1 MKTQSLFARS
11 IVLAALC
18 AALTLPAPIGA
29 VAEDEGDAFEL
40 SDIFVVGTRRPVRST
55 ADTPAPIDLIGGEDF
70 TDQGTTN
77 LTDTMRTLVPSYNV
91 NPQPISD
98 EATFI
103 RPANLRGLA
112 PDQTLVF
119 VNGKRRHRAAVIS
132 YLGNGVSDGAQ
143 GPDIGVIPAIALE
156 RVEVLRD
163 TASAQYGSDAIA
175 GVINFVLKSRPD
187 GGAIETQ
194 WGRTYEND
202 GESYRIA
209 TNVGVP
215 ISESGFA
222 NLSAQ
227 WHESEPTVRSVQ
239 RGDAERLIAAGNT
252 GVRQPYAQIWGAPDI
267 RDDYTVFVNSGMD
280 VSETAEIYAFGNVSG
295 RETEGGF
302 FFRNPNNRSGVYHKS
317 YVDDRMVSEDDPQL
331 LKDETISTRLLGDPD
346 GDPDA
351 CDFAKEFVEKRMVD
365 TDDGPKPKDAL
376 RVDAFRSAHPDL
388 LIETGNEMA
397 DLEAIRTE
405 YPDCFAFN
413 QLRPSGFTPSFRGTV
428 SDTAGTG
435 GVRGALDSGLTWDL
449 SYTWGRS
456 SIDYFIRNTINPS
469 LGQNTRFE
477 FDLGTAT
484 QTEQV
489 LNADLTYAIDV
500 TGFDS
505 PLHTAAGLEWRREE
519 FAIVSGEPDSWR
531 LGPLANQGFGVGA
544 NGFAGFP
551 PSAADTW
558 RRDNTAAYI
567 DLEADVRRNV
577 TLAAMGRAERYDDFG
592 TTTDFKLGARFQM
605 TDQVAVRGSASTGFR
620 APTLGQSQFSKVTTE
635 FGERLDG
642 TFGLRQSGTVAPSC
656 SEAVEFG
663 ADPLTP
669 EESVTFTAGV
679 VAESGALSLTADI
692 YNIDVDDRLAVS
704 KDYTIE
710 DQERKNK
717 INQRGNACFEAL
729 DVREVKFFG
738 NALDTRT
745 RGVDVVASVDLS
757 EAAPIPGDGETEFVV
772 VGSYVSTEVKR
783 FEEEFLDEKRLNQLE
798 KALPKFRFNATLRHE
813 QARWSGFAR
822 LNYYGAYEEYHADVE
837 AWLYEAGREFTL
849 DAEVAYAPVEGL
861 RLSIGAENILNNFPD
876 ENPFAKNLGSLYPES
891 SPMGFAGGF
900 YYARARYVF

>member
-18 AALTLPAPIGA
+18 AALALPAPIGA

-40 SDIFVVGTRRPVRST
+40 GDIFVVGTRRPVRST

-77 LTDTMRTLVPSYNV
+77 LTDAMRTLVPSYNV

-132 YLGNGVSDGAQ
+132 FLGNGVSDGAQ

-202 GESYRIA
+202 GESYRVA

-239 RGDAERLIAAGNT
+239 RGDAAGLIAGGNT
-252 GVRQPYAQIWGAPDI
+252 HVRQPYAQIWGAPDI

-280 VSETAEIYAFGNVSG
+280 VSEMAEIYAFGNISG

-302 FFRNPNNRSGVYHKS
+302 FFRNPNTRGGIFE
-317 YVDDRMVSEDDPQL
+317 DRLV
-331 LKDETISTRLLGDPD
+331 GDLRP
-346 GDPDA
+346 
-351 CDFAKEFVEKRMVD
+351 
-365 TDDGPKPKDAL
+365 DDGTECPAIDSPADA
-376 RVDAFRSAHPDL
+376 RWTGGDDYFSAQEARAYMDA
-388 LIETGNEMA
+388 NEG
-397 DLEAIRTE
+397 
-405 YPDCFAFN
+405 CFVFN
-413 QLRPSGFTPSFRGTV
+413 ELFPGGFTPSFRGTV
-428 SDTAGTG
+428 ADSAGAA
-435 GVRGALDSGLTWDL
+435 GVRGDLDSGVTWDL
-449 SYTWGRS
+449 SYSHGRS

-469 LGQNTRFE
+469 MGPNTPTEFE
-477 FDLGTAT
+477 LGTAT

-489 LNADLTYAIDV
+489 VNLDVTYEIDV
-500 TGFDS
+500 AGFDS
-505 PLHTAAGLEWRREE
+505 PLHTAAGLEWRKEE
-519 FAIVSGEPDSWR
+519 FKIDAGEPPSWSAGPQVDPDDPP
-531 LGPLANQGFGVGA
+531 GPLASQGFGVGA
-544 NGFAGFP
+544 NGFAGFHP
-551 PSAADTW
+551 GTAGTW
-558 RRDNTAAYI
+558 SRNNTAAYV

-592 TTTDFKLGARFQM
+592 TTTDFKLGARVQM
-605 TDQVAVRGSASTGFR
+605 NDRIAVRGSASTGFR
-620 APTLGQSQFSKVTTE
+620 APTVGQSRFSKVTTE
-635 FGERLDG
+635 FGELPTG
-642 TFGLRQSGTVAPSC
+642 GFGLRQSGTVAPGC

-663 ADPLTP
+663 AKPLTP

-679 VAESGALSLTADI
+679 IAESGPLSLTADI
-692 YNIDVDDRLAVS
+692 YNIDVDDRLALS

-710 DQERKNK
+710 DEATKDR
-717 INQRGNACFEAL
+717 ILRRGNACFEAL

-738 NALDTRT
+738 NSLDTRT

-772 VGSYVSTEVKR
+772 VGSYVSTQVKK
-783 FEEEFLDEKRLNQLE
+783 FGAEFLDEKRVNQLE

-822 LNYYGAYEEYHADVE
+822 LNYYGAYEEYHADVV

-849 DAEVAYAPVEGL
+849 DAEVAYVPVEGL